1 MLHLPVREVAGHQA
15 ADPHP
20 QVVALQPQ
28 PQAPECSKDI
38 VMLEY
43 VTNTLQQVA
52 SQPLG
57 LVFALLLG
65 VVSAA
70 TSACCTLPALG
81 ILVGYSGAQAND
93 NRKTALRTALLFTLG
108 TIVSL
113 MIVGGI
119 AGFVGQVA
127 QNALGRYWKVFAGIV
142 AVFLGLAALNL
153 LPFKLS
159 FGKFDG
165 IKSRLG
171 KSGAVLAGLILGG
184 IVAVSSLPCNPGIFI
199 VIGAAILQGKVF
211 WATLMLA
218 MFAIGFSL
226 PLGAVLLGIS
236 LSKVSFAAKGADAAI
251 RWGAGV
257 VLVIEGFYFL
267 VTF

>member
-1 MLHLPVREVAGHQA
+1 
-15 ADPHP
+15 
-20 QVVALQPQ
+20 
-28 PQAPECSKDI
+28 
-38 VMLEY
+38 MLEY
-43 VTNTLQQVA
+43 ITNSLQKVA
-52 SQPLG
+52 SEPLG
-57 LVFALLLG
+57 LVFALILG

-81 ILVGYSGAQAND
+81 VLVGYSGAQVND
-93 NRKTALRTALLFTLG
+93 NRKAAVKTALLFTLG
-108 TIVSL
+108 MIVSL
-113 MIVGGI
+113 MIIGWI

-142 AVFLGLAALNL
+142 AVFLGLAALKL
-153 LPFKLS
+153 LPFKISL
-159 FGKFDG
+159 GKFEG
-165 IKSRLG
+165 VKNRLG
-171 KSGAVLAGLILGG
+171 KSGVVLAGLILGG
-184 IVAVSSLPCNPGIFI
+184 IVAASSLPCNPGIFI

-236 LSKVSFAAKGADAAI
+236 LSKVSLAARGADAAI
-251 RWGAGV
+251 RWIAGA
-257 VLVIEGFYFL
+257 VLVIAGFYFL

>member
-1 MLHLPVREVAGHQA
+1 
-15 ADPHP
+15 
-20 QVVALQPQ
+20 
-28 PQAPECSKDI
+28 
-38 VMLEY
+38 MLEY
-43 VTNTLQQVA
+43 ITNTLQQVA
-52 SQPLG
+52 SEPLG
-57 LVFALLLG
+57 LVFALILG
-65 VVSAA
+65 MVSAA

-93 NRKTALRTALLFTLG
+93 NRKAAVKTALLFTLG

-113 MIVGGI
+113 MIIGGI

-127 QNALGRYWKVFAGIV
+127 QNSLGRYWKIFAGIV
-142 AVFLGLAALNL
+142 AVFLGLATLNF
-153 LPFKLS
+153 LPFKVSL
-159 FGKFDG
+159 GKFEG
-165 IKSRLG
+165 VKSRLG

-184 IVAVSSLPCNPGIFI
+184 IVAASSLPCNPGIFI

-236 LSKVSFAAKGADAAI
+236 LSKVSLAARGADAAI
-251 RWGAGV
+251 RWIAGV
-257 VLVIEGFYFL
+257 VLVIAGFYFL
-267 VTF
+267 LTF

>member
-1 MLHLPVREVAGHQA
+1 MLESVIK
-15 ADPHP
+15 
-20 QVVALQPQ
+20 ALQ
-28 PQAPECSKDI
+28 E
-38 VMLEY
+38 
-43 VTNTLQQVA
+43 VA

-57 LVFALLLG
+57 LVFALVLG

-93 NRKTALRTALLFTLG
+93 NRKAAVKKAMFFTLG

-113 MIVGGI
+113 MIIGGI

-127 QNALGRYWKVFAGIV
+127 QNSLGRYWKVFAGVV
-142 AVFLGLAALNL
+142 AVFLGLAALKL

-159 FGKFDG
+159 LGKFEG
-165 IKSRLG
+165 LGNRLG
-171 KSGAVLAGLILGG
+171 KSGALLAGLILGG
-184 IVAVSSLPCNPGIFI
+184 IVAASSLPCNPGIFI
-199 VIGAAILQGKVF
+199 VIGAAILQGQVT
-211 WATLMLA
+211 WAALMLA

-226 PLGAVLLGIS
+226 PLGAVLLGVS
-236 LSKVSFAAKGADAAI
+236 LSKVSLAAKGADTAI
-251 RWGAGV
+251 RWVAGAI
-257 VLVIEGFYFL
+257 LVIAGFYFL